1 MLYEYN
7 GKIYIK
13 PFSNKIVEVEI
24 IKKGNEYN
32 VKPLKEIKKLTQEI
46 REKMSE
52 ITLENAYKR
61 ISKTDR
67 NSLDTL

>member
-24 IKKGNEYN
+24 AKKGNDYN
-32 VKPLKEIKKLTQEI
+32 VKPLKEVQRITPEIK
-46 REKMSE
+46 EKIKE

-61 ISKTDR
+61 MSKTDR